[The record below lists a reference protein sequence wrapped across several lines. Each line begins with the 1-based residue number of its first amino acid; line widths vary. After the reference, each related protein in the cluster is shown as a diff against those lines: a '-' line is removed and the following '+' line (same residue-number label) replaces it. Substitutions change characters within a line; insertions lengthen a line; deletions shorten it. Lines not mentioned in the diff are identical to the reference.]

1 LAQRIREWRSHGNEQ
16 RRATPANESD
26 GGRNQFLRRG
36 RALAQAIE
44 TIGFDGER
52 LGEISL
58 PLGRLLT
65 VAYAILA
72 REAKGAV

>member
-1 LAQRIREWRSHGNEQ
+1 MATSNAE
-16 RRATPANESD
+16 RRPRMSPTGAATE
-26 GGRNQFLRRG
+26 FLRRG